1 MGTPLFSAS
10 NFIYC
15 FVKNMRLL
23 AASLE
28 DPIFRVHP
36 VFEEL
41 FASKMDASRLQHA
54 ITLSMEEPRDWGR
67 CVVPDTHPI
76 LQGCTILH
84 LVAGQPPKRGYEPA
98 NYEVWLDVICD
109 EVFFSNDSEGVVCRF
124 LHDLGVGLM
133 ISECGFENGVCCGLV
148 LGRSLVGFERL

>member
-1 MGTPLFSAS
+1 MFSAS

-28 DPIFRVHP
+28 DPVFRVHP

-41 FASKMDASRLQHA
+41 FASKMDAGRLQHA
-54 ITLSMEEPRDWGR
+54 IDLSMADPRDWGR

-84 LVAGQPPKRGYEPA
+84 LVAGQPPKRGYEPHF
-98 NYEVWLDVICD
+98 YEEWLDVICD